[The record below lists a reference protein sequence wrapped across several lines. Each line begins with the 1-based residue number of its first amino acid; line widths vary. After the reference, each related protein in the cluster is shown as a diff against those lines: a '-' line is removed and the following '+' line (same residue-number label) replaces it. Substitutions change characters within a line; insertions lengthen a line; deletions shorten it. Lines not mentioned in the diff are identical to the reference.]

1 MKPVIDDLALHAYV
15 DNQLD
20 PESRQ
25 KLEQVLAQTPAL
37 AHEVERLRQE
47 QRRLRA
53 ALAGSASP
61 LFNDPLDP
69 QRIRQALQRRRWRR
83 QAQAAVFLML
93 LGSATWFGGFSPTS
107 ETGLPMDDAVQAYR
121 VFANAET
128 VPDIRFQQ
136 ATEIPAWLG
145 SRFASPPQLPNFAA
159 QGIKPILGRWLV
171 TEAGPA
177 ALVLYQNA
185 RGQPLMLYIRPPGQ
199 RMKAAGERHD
209 GALVTHYWPDQSY
222 HYALTGLAEAWP
234 R

>member
-1 MKPVIDDLALHAYV
+1 MKLPIDDLELHAYV

-25 KLEQVLAQTPAL
+25 RLEQILAQTPAL
-37 AHEVERLRQE
+37 AQKVERLRHE

-61 LFNDPLDP
+61 LFNDPLEP
-69 QRIRQALQRRRWRR
+69 RRIRHTLRRRRWQR
-83 QAQAAVFLML
+83 QAQTAVLLML
-93 LGSATWFGGFSPTS
+93 MVSTVWFDWLSPTS
-107 ETGLPMDDAVQAYR
+107 EHGLPMDDAVQAYR
-121 VFANAET
+121 VFANADT

-136 ATEIPAWLG
+136 ASDIPVWLN
-145 SRFASPPQLPNFAA
+145 SRLASPPELPNFAV
-159 QGIKPILGRWLV
+159 QGIKPVLGRWLV

-177 ALVLYQNA
+177 ALVLYQDA
-185 RGQPLMLYIRPPGQ
+185 QGQPLTLYIRPPGQ
-199 RMKAAGERHD
+199 RMKTAGERHD
-209 GALVTHYWPDQSY
+209 GALVTRYWPDQSY